1 MEKIIDKTTSIL
13 IYRTRTVAK
22 ETEYKLFGYNII
34 DVV

>member
-1 MEKIIDKTTSIL
+1 MEKIL
-13 IYRTRTVAK
+13 IYGTGTVAK